1 MSSQISA
8 KYSPPQVSN
17 ELARIE
23 HALGVLLTACEN
35 HQPPASEIRILSVAE
50 FCKQSPVE
58 SLLNDPIGRALR
70 LGIKKLGGRLH
81 ELGGTD
87 LMRSA
92 AERVAD
98 MRRGFSG
105 RRLSVLDHA
114 FDGIGIG
121 SNDFWVC

>member
-1 MSSQISA
+1 MGDVVDGHVHEIAGCQRAA
-8 KYSPPQVSN
+8 KALF
-17 ELARIE
+17 ETADAKDLLA
-23 HALGVLLTACEN
+23 
-35 HQPPASEIRILSVAE
+35 AE
-50 FCKQSPVE
+50 RVPRLEPTS
-58 SLLNDPIGRALR
+58 RALR

-105 RRLSVLDHA
+105 
-114 FDGIGIG
+114 
-121 SNDFWVC
+121 

>member
-1 MSSQISA
+1 MSSDRV
-8 KYSPPQVSN
+8 KLQVRS
-17 ELARIE
+17 ELSRIE
-23 HALGVLLTACEN
+23 QALDTLLTAIEN
-35 HQPPASEIRILSVAE
+35 HQPPTSEIRILSAAE

-81 ELGGTD
+81 QLGGTD
-87 LMRSA
+87 LMRSV

-98 MRRGFSG
+98 MRCGFSG
-105 RRLSVLDHA
+105 RRLSVMDHA

-121 SNDFWVC
+121 SKDFWVC